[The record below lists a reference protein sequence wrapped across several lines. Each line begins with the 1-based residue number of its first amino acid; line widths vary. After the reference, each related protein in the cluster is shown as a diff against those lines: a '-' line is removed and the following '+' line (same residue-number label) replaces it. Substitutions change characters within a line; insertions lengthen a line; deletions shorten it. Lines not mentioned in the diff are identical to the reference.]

1 MDKTEKCFVQLF
13 SETQKKEE
21 KQVTE
26 EIYDLIII
34 GGGSAALSA
43 GIYAGRAMMDTLI
56 IEKTKLADR

>member
-1 MDKTEKCFVQLF
+1 MDKTEKMFVQLF

-56 IEKTKLADR
+56 IEKTKLADK

>member
-1 MDKTEKCFVQLF
+1 MDKTEKMFCSALF
-13 SETQKKEE
+13 CYRRKR
-21 KQVTE
+21 VTE

>member
-1 MDKTEKCFVQLF
+1 MDKTEKMFVQLF